1 MYNEVRIFV
10 ENRPGKLSSVA
21 ERLGN
26 AGVDILAMELADEGQ
41 YGVLKILTAEPERA
55 RDVLSDASVAVA
67 LGPVAVIEIPDQP
80 GGLVKLLKAIEA
92 ASLNLSDAYGC
103 ILERGKRAAFV
114 VKGDNLEAIESAAK
128 EAGLKALDTLG

>member
-1 MYNEVRIFV
+1 VYNEVRIFV

-41 YGVLKILTAEPERA
+41 YGVVKILTAKPELA
-55 RDVLSDASVAVA
+55 RDALSEANVAVA

-80 GGLVKLLKAIEA
+80 GGLVKLLKAIEKA
-92 ASLNLSDAYGC
+92 ELNVTDAYGC

-114 VKGDNLEAIESAAK
+114 VKGDNLEAIESAARD
-128 EAGLKALDTLG
+128 AGLKALDTLD

>member
-10 ENRPGKLSSVA
+10 ENKPGKLSGVA

-41 YGVLKILTAEPERA
+41 YGVVKILTAKPELA
-55 RDVLSDASVAVA
+55 RDVLSEANVAVA

-80 GGLVKLLKAIEA
+80 GGLVKLLKAIEQA
-92 ASLNLSDAYGC
+92 QLNVTDAYGC

-114 VKGDNLEAIESAAK
+114 VKGENLEAIESAAK
-128 EAGLKALDTLG
+128 AAGLKALDRLE

>member
-1 MYNEVRIFV
+1 MYNELRIFV
-10 ENRPGKLSSVA
+10 ENKPGKLSSVA

-55 RDVLSDASVAVA
+55 RDVLSDANVAVA
-67 LGPVAVIEIPDQP
+67 LGPVAVIEIADRP
-80 GGLVKLLKAIEA
+80 GGLVQLLKTIEG
-92 ASLNLSDAYGC
+92 SGLNVTDAYGC

-114 VKGDNLEAIESAAK
+114 VKGDNLDAIESAAK
-128 EAGLKALDTLG
+128 SAGLKALDSLE